1 MVFSLAFPPISHLLE
16 WPEIWLEGTPFAI
29 NKVTLINIGSV
40 ILILGFMFLAGRK
53 RALVPTGIQ
62 NVGESVVG
70 FVRDGI
76 VMQTMGPSG
85 LAWTPF
91 LMLLFLFIFVNNIVK
106 VIPPIL
112 MPANGRLAGPL
123 VLALLVYVIWNFL
136 GIKHQGLFGYLKNS
150 LFPPGLPKA
159 LYILVTPIE
168 LISTFL
174 IRPFSHTVRLFAN
187 MMAGHILLATFAVL
201 TAALWAA
208 QPYVVLLPLPLAM
221 LTGVWLF
228 EALASFLQAF
238 IFTIL
243 SAVYIGG
250 AIHPEH

>member
-1 MVFSLAFPPISHLLE
+1 MVFSLEFPPISHLLE
-16 WPEIWLEGTPFAI
+16 WQEIWFAGTPFAI
-29 NKVTLINIGSV
+29 SKIVLINIAATV
-40 ILILGFMFLAGRK
+40 LILGFMFYVGR
-53 RALVPTGIQ
+53 RSSLVPTGAQ
-62 NVGESVVG
+62 NVGESVVD
-70 FVRDGI
+70 FVKDNI
-76 VMQTMGPSG
+76 VLQTMGPSG
-85 LAWTPF
+85 LAWVPF
-91 LMLLFLFIFVNNIVK
+91 FTLMFLFIFLNNIVK

-123 VLALLVYVIWNFL
+123 VLALTVYVIWNFL
-136 GIKHQGLFGYLKNS
+136 GIKHQGFFGYFKNC

-168 LISTFL
+168 FISTFL

-187 MMAGHILLATFAVL
+187 MLAGHILLATFAIL
-201 TAALWAA
+201 TASLWALE
-208 QPYVVLLPLPLAM
+208 PYVVLVPLPFGM
-221 LTGVWLF
+221 LIGVWLF